1 MCHVPN
7 LSVISPKISVKR
19 ANLSVRRRPSPCSRV
34 RRRIDQAEALGC
46 PGIRRQGTCGVVG
59 GRRLRPEYGQGPTAG
74 TGSLKRIIVD
84 AIDFG
89 NLGHSEIARD
99 GGTLNRPV
107 SRGLFFGAGF
117 GCAYALVVLLLG
129 GPGGPGLAILS
140 GLGGAMVGAVLGC
153 IIAVL
158 IFWACRLIVI
168 RRDLEKATAAVIT
181 GASTLLILMALAS
194 TSDSKWP
201 WWTNLV
207 SAGAAALVGG
217 LAWPRTKTVVGESR

>member
-1 MCHVPN
+1 
-7 LSVISPKISVKR
+7 
-19 ANLSVRRRPSPCSRV
+19 
-34 RRRIDQAEALGC
+34 
-46 PGIRRQGTCGVVG
+46 
-59 GRRLRPEYGQGPTAG
+59 
-74 TGSLKRIIVD
+74 
-84 AIDFG
+84 
-89 NLGHSEIARD
+89 
-99 GGTLNRPV
+99 
-107 SRGLFFGAGF
+107 
-117 GCAYALVVLLLG
+117 
-129 GPGGPGLAILS
+129 
-140 GLGGAMVGAVLGC
+140 MVGAVLGC
-153 IIAVL
+153 IIAVS